1 MPKLSDSIEF
11 KIEPAG
17 GRIGDAAR
25 GAGIPSVILHGRL
38 QLNVQ
43 IPVADG
49 NDARWIDNT
58 KDRIRRSIV
67 ETIQP
72 RAEFEA
78 AIQDLRNK
86 IQGLNLS
93 SMGDTMAVLGAV
105 ADLKEKL
112 LLK

>member
-1 MPKLSDSIEF
+1 MPKLSDAVKFDVDPI
-11 KIEPAG
+11 G
-17 GRIGDAAR
+17 GTSG
-25 GAGIPSVILHGRL
+25 VILHGCL
-38 QLNVQ
+38 ELHAKQS
-43 IPVADG
+43 VADG
-49 NDARWIDNT
+49 ADSRLIT
-58 KDRIRRSIV
+58 QSQGQIRRSIV

-78 AIQDLRNK
+78 AFQDLRNK

-93 SMGDTMAVLGAV
+93 SMGDTMAVLGAI